1 MTTQQDERAEWLNRA
16 RGVLAASRTSGGVHV
31 DALFAIIEQAATIL
45 EADAKGGEAVA
56 EWHLDS
62 EAAQFLAELITAG
75 EDGPTEISLRVGQIK
90 DDDGTVK
97 HGLLVYE
104 TEYPEEGASLLVEC
118 PPLYTHPQQAAQVPL
133 SEELEAAYETLAAIG
148 DYAHHHSTGPAVP
161 DALWEVRRMAYD
173 AVAPAI
179 SADRL
184 AAEVHGIGKDQ
195 G

>member
-1 MTTQQDERAEWLNRA
+1 MTTQQDERAELTKEEKALGAFLSAMHDCKLDGGKMREA
-16 RGVLAASRTSGGVHV
+16 MLKVLG
-31 DALFAIIEQAATIL
+31 L

-62 EAAQFLAELITAG
+62 EAAQFLAELITAD

-118 PPLYTHPQQAAQVPL
+118 PPLYNRPQQSAQVPL
-133 SEELEAAYETLAAIG
+133 TQEQIREMAWPAFYRDDQRFIPFARAIEK
-148 DYAHHHSTGPAVP
+148 A
-161 DALWEVRRMAYD
+161 
-173 AVAPAI
+173 
-179 SADRL
+179 
-184 AAEVHGIGKDQ
+184 HGIG
-195 G
+195 